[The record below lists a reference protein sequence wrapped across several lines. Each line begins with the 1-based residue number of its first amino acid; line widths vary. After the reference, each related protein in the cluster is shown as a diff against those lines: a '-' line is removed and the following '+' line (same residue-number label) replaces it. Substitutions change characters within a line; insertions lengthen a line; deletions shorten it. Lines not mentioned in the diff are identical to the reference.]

1 MERPVTVFG
10 AAGHT
15 GRFVVSELHRRG
27 WPVILSGRD
36 AGKLSVVRDDY
47 PGSAVRVASVEDAA
61 SLDGALADAAAV
73 VNCAGPF
80 VDTVEPVIDA
90 ALRARIPYLDVTAE
104 AAAAA
109 AVFDRYA
116 DDARAARV
124 PVVPAMAFFGGL
136 GDLLVTVA
144 MGDWPDADEI
154 CVAFAL
160 DSWKPTRGTRL
171 TGERRGGRRH
181 VFTNGRLEVRTAPPP
196 TGSWDFPPPFG
207 RQDVVAELS
216 TPDCVTISQH
226 VRTREIRLFMNL
238 APIAELRDPETP
250 PPVAVDASGRSAQ
263 TFLVDVLAR
272 RGDDE
277 RRVAAWGRDIYA
289 ITAPIVVEALEH
301 VLDGRVRAVGAV
313 APGEAFDPREFLEAL
328 APEGLKFAS
337 LDPAR

>member
-1 MERPVTVFG
+1 MDRPVTVFG

-27 WPVILSGRD
+27 WTPILSGRD
-36 AGKLSVVRDDY
+36 AGKLSAVGDVY

-61 SLDGALADAAAV
+61 SLDSALAGAAAV

-80 VDTVEPVIDA
+80 VDTAEPVIEA
-90 ALRARIPYLDVTAE
+90 ALRAGIPYLDVTAE

-109 AVFDRYA
+109 AAFERFA

-124 PVVPAMAFFGGL
+124 PVLPAMAFFGGL
-136 GDLLVTVA
+136 GDLLVTMA
-144 MGDWPDADEI
+144 IGDWPDADEI

-160 DSWKPTRGTRL
+160 DGWKPTRGTRL

-181 VFTNGRLEVRTAPPP
+181 VFTNGRLEVRTEPPP
-196 TGSWDFPPPFG
+196 TGRWDFPPPFG
-207 RQDVVAELS
+207 RQDVVGELS
-216 TPDCVTISQH
+216 TPDCVTISRH
-226 VRTREIRLFMNL
+226 VRTREIRLFMNA

-250 PPVAVDASGRSAQ
+250 PPVAVDVSGRSAQ
-263 TFLVDVLAR
+263 TFLVDALAR
-272 RGDDE
+272 RGDEE

-289 ITAPIVVEALEH
+289 ITAPILVEALER
-301 VLDGRVRAVGAV
+301 VLDGRVEAVGVV

-328 APEGLKFAS
+328 APEGLTVRA
-337 LDPAR
+337 A

>member
-1 MERPVTVFG
+1 MDRPVTVFG

-27 WPVILSGRD
+27 WTPILSGRD
-36 AGKLSVVRDDY
+36 AGKLSALGDAY
-47 PGSAVRVASVEDAA
+47 PGSSVRVASVGDAA
-61 SLDGALADAAAV
+61 SLDSALARAAAV

-80 VDTVEPVIDA
+80 VDTAEPVIDA
-90 ALRARIPYLDVTAE
+90 ALRAGIPYLDVTAE

-109 AVFDRYA
+109 AAFERYA
-116 DDARAARV
+116 DGARAARV
-124 PVVPAMAFFGGL
+124 PVLPAMAFFGGL

-160 DSWKPTRGTRL
+160 DGWKPTRGTRL

-181 VFTNGRLEVRTAPPP
+181 VFTNGRLEVRTEPPP
-196 TGSWDFPPPFG
+196 TGRWDFPPPFG
-207 RQDVVAELS
+207 RQDVVGELS
-216 TPDCVTISQH
+216 TPDCVTISRH
-226 VRTREIRLFMNL
+226 VRTQEIRLFMNA

-263 TFLVDVLAR
+263 TFLVDALAR
-272 RGDDE
+272 RGDEE

-289 ITAPIVVEALEH
+289 ITAPIVVEALER
-301 VLDGRVRAVGAV
+301 VLDGRVQAVGVV

-328 APEGLKFAS
+328 APEGLTVRA
-337 LDPAR
+337 A

>member
-1 MERPVTVFG
+1 MDRPVTVFG

-15 GRFVVSELHRRG
+15 GRFVVSDLHRRG
-27 WPVILSGRD
+27 WTPILSGRD
-36 AGKLSVVRDDY
+36 AGKLSAVGDVY

-61 SLDGALADAAAV
+61 SLDSALAGAAAV

-80 VDTVEPVIDA
+80 VDTAEPVIEA
-90 ALRARIPYLDVTAE
+90 ALRAGIPYLDVTAE

-109 AVFDRYA
+109 AAFERHA

-124 PVVPAMAFFGGL
+124 PVLPAMAFFGGL
-136 GDLLVTVA
+136 GDLLVTMA
-144 MGDWPDADEI
+144 MEDWPDADEI

-160 DSWKPTRGTRL
+160 DGWKPTRGTRL

-181 VFTNGRLEVRTAPPP
+181 VFTNGRLEVRTEPPP
-196 TGSWDFPPPFG
+196 TGRWDFPPPFG
-207 RQDVVAELS
+207 RQDVIGELS
-216 TPDCVTISQH
+216 TPDCVTISRH
-226 VRTREIRLFMNL
+226 VRTREIKLFMNV

-263 TFLVDVLAR
+263 TFLVDALAR
-272 RGDDE
+272 RRDEE

-289 ITAPIVVEALEH
+289 ITAPIVVEALER
-301 VLDGRVRAVGAV
+301 VLDGRVQAVGVV

-328 APEGLKFAS
+328 APEGLTVRA
-337 LDPAR
+337 A